1 MSQISVNLWVDINT
15 HPPPPIANKALQI
28 SYIINA
34 VYSVM
39 HVISKVSFKADFLQG
54 FPLPTNGAVQK
65 TVLRQTSQQDAKH
78 NIFTVVTNWHARIWM
93 WE

>member
-1 MSQISVNLWVDINT
+1 MSQISINLWFDINT
-15 HPPPPIANKALQI
+15 HPPTPIANKALQN
-28 SYIINA
+28 SYIINT

-65 TVLRQTSQQDAKH
+65 TVLRQTSH
-78 NIFTVVTNWHARIWM
+78 SSARC
-93 WE
+93 